1 MKNHIFASKKAK
13 IHKKRHLRCP
23 TAYILLIT
31 NYTDLPDP
39 IWTVKICFNPFL
51 SFNTKTPSLL
61 KNHTDFFLY
70 MSLNQPFS
78 VKINGIF
85 ASLNSFIYVVSE
97 IDDKNI
103 NLNQNLKEKLQY
115 HHPPLKF
122 LFCRTASKTMLWH
135 YLKPK
140 WCKFCIPVFIY
151 HDWKV

>member
-1 MKNHIFASKKAK
+1 M
-13 IHKKRHLRCP
+13 
-23 TAYILLIT
+23 IT

-39 IWTVKICFNPFL
+39 IWTVKIGFNTFL

-70 MSLNQPFS
+70 KSLNQPFS

-85 ASLNSFIYVVSE
+85 ATLNSFIYVVSE

-122 LFCRTASKTMLWH
+122 LFCRTATGWTKKNWD
-135 YLKPK
+135 LKSMYIALRAIK
-140 WCKFCIPVFIY
+140 LKQIKF
-151 HDWKV
+151 

>member
-1 MKNHIFASKKAK
+1 MSHSLYFIDYY
-13 IHKKRHLRCP
+13 L
-23 TAYILLIT
+23 Y
-31 NYTDLPDP
+31 YTDLPDP
-39 IWTVKICFNPFL
+39 IWMVKIGFNTFL

-78 VKINGIF
+78 VKFNGIF

-115 HHPPLKF
+115 HDLPLKF
-122 LFCRTASKTMLWH
+122 LFCRTAIKTML
-135 YLKPK
+135 
-140 WCKFCIPVFIY
+140 
-151 HDWKV
+151 